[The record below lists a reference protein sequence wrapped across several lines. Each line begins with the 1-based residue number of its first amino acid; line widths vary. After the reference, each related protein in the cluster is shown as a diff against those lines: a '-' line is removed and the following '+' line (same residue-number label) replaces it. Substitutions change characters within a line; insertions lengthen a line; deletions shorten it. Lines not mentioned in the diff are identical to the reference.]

1 MIRKRNGFFNFCCS
15 CTPGAGQMCQGF
27 MKRGLSIMSIFFAT
41 LLIATMMEMD
51 EFTLILPVI
60 WFFSF
65 FDSMNSNAMDEH
77 ARRTAKA
84 EFLFVDRNFD
94 LNNIFK
100 KFRVVIAVVLIL
112 FGAKQLLNMFQD
124 VIIRVFNL
132 EWYYV
137 NYVGDTII
145 KAVISVAIIALGLYL
160 IKGKK
165 KEMFEDPYVAD
176 ATASDNTDFG
186 ENNDEHVLE
195 LINQAHSSEE

>member
-1 MIRKRNGFFNFCCS
+1 M
-15 CTPGAGQMCQGF
+15 
-27 MKRGLSIMSIFFAT
+27 
-41 LLIATMMEMD
+41 
-51 EFTLILPVI
+51 
-60 WFFSF
+60 
-65 FDSMNSNAMDEH
+65 
-77 ARRTAKA
+77 
-84 EFLFVDRNFD
+84 
-94 LNNIFK
+94 
-100 KFRVVIAVVLIL
+100 
-112 FGAKQLLNMFQD
+112 
-124 VIIRVFNL
+124 FNL

-195 LINQAHSSEE
+195 LINQTHSSEE